1 MDRPTKLPMIVS
13 PRPVAFNGGRRLLA
27 MPRRALL
34 ILGILTTLHGA
45 VGGLPCGSQATADEL
60 PAFPRV
66 PPTEPAE
73 AEKSF
78 EVLHGFRMELI
89 AAEPHVASP
98 VDLAYDED
106 GRAYVVE
113 MRDYPYPEEKNA
125 LPTEFPGTVRLVVDD
140 NGDGR
145 FDRSTIFADGL
156 AWPTSV
162 ACWKGGV
169 FVAAAPDIWYFKDT
183 DGDGR
188 ADIRRKVFTGFGRYN
203 VQAIMNNLRWGL
215 DNRLY
220 GAAAGNGGTVRHAD
234 RPGDPPVSL
243 ARRDFV
249 IDPVSEK
256 LEATSGGER
265 FGNAFDDWGN
275 RFVCNIRN
283 PVQHVALEQ
292 RYLARNPLLVV
303 PRTIHDCAESGDQ
316 LRVFRLSPP
325 EPWRLFRAQRWAVEG
340 AALPRSELI
349 GAGFWTS
356 SSGVTIYRG
365 GAYPPKFRGNAF
377 IGEVAGN
384 LVHRQVLT
392 RDGVTFRSERAD
404 AGTEFIRSRDN
415 WFRPVNFVNAPDG
428 TLHVVD
434 MYRETIEHPWSIP
447 DDIKSQLDLSSGK
460 ERGRIY
466 RLAPPRFV
474 VPKPPKL
481 STATTAELI
490 QHLAS
495 PHIWWRETA
504 QRLLVE
510 RQDRSAAGPLRELA
524 VQRDNPLARLH
535 ALYTLAGLGS
545 LSADDLTLGFPDD
558 SEAHAEV
565 VRHAIVLAER
575 WHPELLDSA
584 TLQGL
589 AKHPAVPVRLQ
600 TAFALGSV
608 PEAAANQPW
617 QLLAASDS
625 DDPWMRAALLS
636 ADRDWSDVA
645 RIDKDEFSNLTQA
658 KQRGRCELA
667 RQCAL
672 LAGLSRDDAQAR
684 QLLTN
689 LQTAAAELPDEL
701 TFAYL
706 SGLGEG
712 LSRRKASLNELV
724 REGPAAEW
732 VKEYSQA
739 AAKAATDDSAPTER
753 RIAALELVSVFGWSE
768 ARPAIVASLAPTTPR
783 ELQRI
788 ALGLAGRFPDAEVA
802 EELVRRWKQFPPPLR
817 DEAVGTLLARATW
830 HASLVTALEQG
841 VVPAGQIAIP
851 HRARLAALPDKQL
864 AERAQKALA
873 AVALGPRSEVVKRY
887 QRSLALDADAAR
899 GQAVYRRECANCHKH
914 GEEGFDVGPSL
925 ATIQHRSPQEILIH
939 VLDPNREV
947 SPSFLEFTVRLTDG
961 RILSGLI
968 ASETDAGIT
977 LRRAEN
983 REESLLRSEIEEIAA
998 SGKSLMPEGLEQKIS
1013 EQEMADLIAL
1023 LKAEPRVLRE

>member
-1 MDRPTKLPMIVS
+1 MPYRAVVFLAILATLQ
-13 PRPVAFNGGRRLLA
+13 PVIGTFSSGTR
-27 MPRRALL
+27 
-34 ILGILTTLHGA
+34 
-45 VGGLPCGSQATADEL
+45 ATAADL

-125 LPTEFPGTVRLVVDD
+125 EPTEFPGKVRMLVDTD
-140 NGDGR
+140 GDGR
-145 FDRSTIFADGL
+145 LDRSTIFADSL

-220 GAAAGNGGTVRHAD
+220 GAAAGNGGTVRHAE

-249 IDPVSEK
+249 IDPVSER

-265 FGNAFDDWGN
+265 FGNSFDDWGN

-283 PVQHVALEQ
+283 PVQHVVLEQ

-349 GAGFWTS
+349 GAGYWTS

-365 GAYPPKFRGNAF
+365 GAYPPEFLGNAF

-404 AGTEFIRSRDN
+404 ADTEFVRSRDN

-447 DDIKSQLDLSSGK
+447 DDIKSQLDLSSGM

-466 RLAPPRFV
+466 RLAPPGFIT
-474 VPKPPKL
+474 PKPPKL
-481 STATTAELI
+481 SEATTAQLVA
-490 QHLAS
+490 HLAS
-495 PHIWWRETA
+495 PHSWWRETA

-510 RQDRSAAGPLRELA
+510 RQDKAAVEPLRTL
-524 VQRDNPLARLH
+524 VQQRENPVARLH
-535 ALYTLAGLGS
+535 ALYSLAGLDA
-545 LSADDLTLGFPDD
+545 LSAGDLSIGFADE

-565 VRHAIVLAER
+565 VRHAILLAER
-575 WHPELLDSA
+575 LYPELLDPA
-584 TLQGL
+584 RLQVL
-589 AKHPAVPVRLQ
+589 AQHPVGSVRLQ
-600 TAFALGSV
+600 TALVLGSV
-608 PEAAANQPW
+608 KEAGASLAW
-617 QLLAASDS
+617 QRLAASDA
-625 DDPWMRAALLS
+625 DDPWMRAALVA

-645 RIDKDEFSNLTQA
+645 RFDKSEFGRLTAA
-658 KQRGRCELA
+658 KQRGRSELA

-672 LAGLSRDDAQAR
+672 LVGLNRDSEQAR
-684 QLLTN
+684 RLLTN
-689 LQTAAAELPDEL
+689 LQNAAADLPDEL

-712 LSRRKASLNELV
+712 LSRRKGSLSELV
-724 REGPAAEW
+724 HEGPAAEW
-732 VKEYSQA
+732 VKEYAQA
-739 AAKAATDDSAPTER
+739 AAKGATDDTAPTER

-768 ARPAIVASLAPTTPR
+768 ARPAILASLSPTAPR
-783 ELQRI
+783 ELQRS
-788 ALGLAGRFPDAEVA
+788 ALGLVGRFPEPEVA
-802 EELVRRWKQFPPPLR
+802 DELVRRWKQFPPPLR
-817 DEAVGTLLARATW
+817 DEAVGVLLARAAW
-830 HASLVTALEQG
+830 NAALVAALEQAAIP
-841 VVPAGQIAIP
+841 VSQIAIP
-851 HRARLAALPDKQL
+851 HRARLAALPDKTL
-864 AERAQKALA
+864 VERAQKALA
-873 AVALGPRSEVVKRY
+873 AVALGPRSEVVARY
-887 QRSLALDADAAR
+887 ERAFGLVGAGATKPSSVLSGDAAR
-899 GQAVYRRECANCHKH
+899 GRMVYRRECASCHKLA
-914 GEEGFDVGPSL
+914 GEGFDVGPSL

-947 SPSFLEFTVRLTDG
+947 SPNFLEYTVRLTDG
-961 RILSGLI
+961 RVLAGLI
-968 ASETDAGIT
+968 ISETDAGIT

-983 REESLLRSEIEEIAA
+983 REESLLRSEIDEIAA

-1023 LKAEPRVLRE
+1023 LRSGQP

>member
-1 MDRPTKLPMIVS
+1 MPCRAALCL
-13 PRPVAFNGGRRLLA
+13 GLLA
-27 MPRRALL
+27 TLQGVFVISLCSSRA
-34 ILGILTTLHGA
+34 I
-45 VGGLPCGSQATADEL
+45 ADEL

-78 EVLHGFRMELI
+78 EVLHGFRMQLV
-89 AAEPHVASP
+89 AAEPHLASP

-125 LPTEFPGTVRLVVDD
+125 PPTEFPGTVRLLVDD
-140 NGDGR
+140 DGDGR

-220 GAAAGNGGTVRHAD
+220 GAAAGNGGTVRHAERAD
-234 RPGDPPVSL
+234 DPPVSL

-265 FGNAFDDWGN
+265 FGNSFDDWGN

-283 PVQHVALEQ
+283 PVQHVVLEQ

-303 PRTIHDCAESGDQ
+303 LRTIHDCAESGDQ

-340 AALPRSELI
+340 AAMPRSELI
-349 GAGFWTS
+349 GAGYWTS

-365 GAYPPKFRGNAF
+365 GAYPLQFRGNAF

-392 RDGVTFRSERAD
+392 REGVTFKSERAD
-404 AGTEFIRSRDN
+404 ADTEFVRSRDN

-447 DDIKSQLDLSSGK
+447 DDIKAVLDLSSGK

-466 RLAPPRFV
+466 RLVPPRFV

-481 STATTAELI
+481 STATTAELVA
-490 QHLAS
+490 HLPS
-495 PHIWWRETA
+495 PHSWWRESA

-510 RQDRSAAGPLRELA
+510 RQDPAAVEPLRKL
-524 VQRDNPLARLH
+524 VQQREDPLARLH
-535 ALYTLAGLGS
+535 ALYTLAGLDS
-545 LSADDLTLGFPDD
+545 LTVDDLTVGFADD

-575 WHPELLDSA
+575 WHPELLDSTRLLA
-584 TLQGL
+584 L
-589 AKHPAVPVRLQ
+589 AKHPSMPVRLQ
-600 TAFALGSV
+600 TALALGSV
-608 PEAAANQPW
+608 PEDFASQPW
-617 QLLAASDS
+617 QALAARDA

-636 ADRDWSDVA
+636 ANRDCSDVA
-645 RIDKDEFSNLTQA
+645 KIDKDEFSRLTAA

-672 LAGLSRDDAQAR
+672 LIGLSPDDARAR
-684 QLLTN
+684 RLLTN
-689 LQTAAAELPDEL
+689 LQSAAAELPDEL

-712 LSRRKASLNELV
+712 LSRRKASLFELA
-724 REGPAAEW
+724 REGRAAEW
-732 VKEYSQA
+732 IKEYAQA
-739 AAKAATDDSAPTER
+739 AAKAATDDTAPTER

-768 ARPAIVASLAPTTPR
+768 AQPAVVVSLAPTAPR
-783 ELQRI
+783 ELQRT
-788 ALGLAGRFPDAEVA
+788 ALGLVGRFPEPEVA
-802 EELVRRWKQFPPPLR
+802 DELIRRWKQFPPPLR
-817 DEAVGTLLARATW
+817 DEVVGTLLSRAAW
-830 HASLVTALEQG
+830 HAALVAALEQG
-841 VVPAGQIAIP
+841 AIPAGQIAIP
-851 HRARLAALPDKQL
+851 HRARLAALPDKSL

-873 AVALGPRSEVVKRY
+873 AVALGPRSEVVERY

-899 GQAVYRRECANCHKH
+899 GKVVYRRECASCHKLAA
-914 GEEGFDVGPSL
+914 EGFDVGPSL

-947 SPSFLEFTVRLTDG
+947 SPNFLEYTVRLTDG
-961 RILSGLI
+961 RVLGGLI

-983 REESLLRSEIEEIAA
+983 REESLLRSEIEEVAV
-998 SGKSLMPEGLEQKIS
+998 SGKSLMPEGLEQKIN
-1013 EQEMADLIAL
+1013 EQEMADLLAL
-1023 LKAEPRVLRE
+1023 LRSGPP